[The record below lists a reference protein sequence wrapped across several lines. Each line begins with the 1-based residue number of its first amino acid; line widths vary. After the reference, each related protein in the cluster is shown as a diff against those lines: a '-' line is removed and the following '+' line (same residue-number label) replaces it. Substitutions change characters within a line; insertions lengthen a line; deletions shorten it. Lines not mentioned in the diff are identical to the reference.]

1 MKRKRINRAS
11 IRTYFGKSAKV
22 TGFGGHYRV
31 TTPTGGEVLI
41 SPKGMKLIFG
51 GDDVYRACTL
61 LAGDRWGTAKV
72 RGGSRE
78 FILGMMAHG
87 EASGVAVRVDH
98 SNRFA
103 TFMRR
108 MVFLVLIVAALAM
121 GLSRDGGSA
130 CAVTLGVALLLWWL
144 MKRSAKRKEQ
154 HKAEQLG
161 FHYPRVHGTA
171 GAASHDDLERK
182 GWV

>member
-1 MKRKRINRAS
+1 MM
-11 IRTYFGKSAKV
+11 
-22 TGFGGHYRV
+22 
-31 TTPTGGEVLI
+31 I
-41 SPKGMKLIFG
+41 SPKGMKLVFG

-98 SNRFA
+98 SSRFA

-108 MVFLVLIVAALAM
+108 MVFLVLDRCGPGDGFLA
-121 GLSRDGGSA
+121 GWRSPPVPSPSA
-130 CAVTLGVALLLWWL
+130 WRSCLWWL